1 MHCQFIVYFPT
12 DGHQA
17 YLHVFD
23 TKQTELSTNTICA
36 IL

>member
-1 MHCQFIVYFPT
+1 MHCHFIVYFPI

-23 TKQTELSTNTICA
+23 TKQMKLSTNTICA